1 MGVIVR
7 LGMETDLL
15 LEIRNDEA
23 ALACFKTFDTDGD
36 QAININEF
44 TSLCTNLIRNHLG
57 IPYKLDSQRVSDI
70 FLIFN
75 VSGDGSMS
83 AQEFV
88 FLWNGWI
95 KKIVKPRSALIVVDV
110 QNDFIS
116 GSLSISNCPAG
127 HNGEEVVNPINYML
141 DTVPFTMCCYSLDWH
156 PTDHVSFSDNAHL
169 RTIAR
174 ESKVQ
179 DPSRCQTYDVVIF
192 EEHDDIPKME
202 QVMWPRHCVQES
214 WGAELHKDLKVHPKA
229 QVVHKGSNPH
239 VDSYSA
245 FFDNQKLS
253 KTCLEELIRKEE
265 VTDLYICG
273 IATDVCVASTA
284 FHSQELGFRTILVE
298 DASRGI
304 KEPDIEAAFGKIREE
319 HGCVVKSNE
328 VKAMV
333 QGRDRRPELAYKL
346 ALECRNQITYPL
358 KNKYSKYNKVQL
370 PVV

>member
-7 LGMETDLL
+7 LGMETDL
-15 LEIRNDEA
+15 NDEA

-127 HNGEEVVNPINYML
+127 HNGEEVVAPINKMIE
-141 DTVPFTMCCYSLDWH
+141 TIPFDEYFYSLDWH
-156 PTDHVSFSDNAHL
+156 PEDHISFYENVHTRELDTDSAITDHTKTNVFDL
-169 RTIAR
+169 
-174 ESKVQ
+174 
-179 DPSRCQTYDVVIF
+179 VVF
-192 EEHDDIPKME
+192 KGPPKTE
-202 QVMWPRHCVQES
+202 
-214 WGAELHKDLKVHPKA
+214 
-229 QVVHKGSNPH
+229 
-239 VDSYSA
+239 
-245 FFDNQKLS
+245 
-253 KTCLEELIRKEE
+253 
-265 VTDLYICG
+265 
-273 IATDVCVASTA
+273 
-284 FHSQELGFRTILVE
+284 
-298 DASRGI
+298 
-304 KEPDIEAAFGKIREE
+304 
-319 HGCVVKSNE
+319 
-328 VKAMV
+328 
-333 QGRDRRPELAYKL
+333 
-346 ALECRNQITYPL
+346 
-358 KNKYSKYNKVQL
+358 
-370 PVV
+370 